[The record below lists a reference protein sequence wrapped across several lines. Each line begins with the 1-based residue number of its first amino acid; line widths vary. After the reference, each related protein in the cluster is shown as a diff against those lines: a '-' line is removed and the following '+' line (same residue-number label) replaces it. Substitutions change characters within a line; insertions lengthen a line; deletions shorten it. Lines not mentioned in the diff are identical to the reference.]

1 MEQPVTTFGFTLNG
15 REVRVSGPPRRSLL
29 SALRED
35 FGLVSLKAGCSPQGV
50 CGCCVALVNGKPRIT
65 CTLAIK
71 TTAGKVV
78 ETLES
83 LDPALAGLYAEAFS
97 EAGGSQCGYCTP
109 GIVTQTHALLARSAE
124 PTDAEI
130 SRALKMHICR
140 CTGWQGIRRSI
151 HLAATLRRVAERRPR
166 AARLRESERGAML
179 GLRPTIDDLTRPGLL
194 FGALVWT
201 PLPRCRISGI
211 DADDARQM
219 PGVVSICTADD
230 LPGERLFGVRAAD
243 RPALIAVG
251 EETACA
257 GDVLALVAAR
267 SPAEARA
274 AADAVKITH
283 AELPAL
289 TDPEAALADPRQVVA
304 QIERSEGDVAA
315 ALSAAAH
322 RVTETFHTSMV
333 DPAFLEP
340 DASLA
345 VPDATGGLI
354 VYSCGQR
361 ADTDHAQLCSLL
373 GLPPEKLRVVL
384 LPSGGAFGGRLEL
397 SAQPHAALLAMKTGR
412 PVRVSLTMAEA
423 LRIHAKRHPF
433 RLRCDIGAD
442 DEGRLSAVSVDLLA
456 DTGGYPG
463 LGEEV
468 LDTAA
473 RHALGAYAAPT
484 VSVSARLVR
493 THNPSAGAI
502 RGGAVGPVTFA
513 IEGCLDRLAEQL
525 GMDPLEL
532 RRRNLSPVLRE
543 EIGPV
548 LDALAERRAA
558 ALAQGRATGVALGV
572 QTPPPAEVVVELRA
586 ISPTELHVVVGGGG
600 GGGGPTPPP
609 PAAPAGGAAPAPPP
623 GGRGG
628 GGGPRRA
635 GPARGRPGPP
645 RRGGR
650 ACPPSCSACGAI
662 PRSPSARSPRSRPPP
677 PPPGAPSALRSTPAG
692 EWTEQCSAPAPR
704 LEHRRSP
711 PTWRS
716 SRRTARSKRSSPPT
730 ASARSSIARAA
741 RVRSRVA
748 CTWGS
753 ARPSASGSP
762 SMTAAVPRRNSPSW
776 GSSRRTRPLSSP
788 PSWWRAA
795 SGLRSERWRW
805 CPSLRPSRR
814 PATGTT
820 GSGALPCP

>member
-586 ISPTELHVVVGGGG
+586 ISPTELHVVVGGGASG
-600 GGGGPTPPP
+600 QGLT
-609 PAAPAGGAAPAPPP
+609 AALTAAAAGGAGLSAELFGLRSDPALAFGPISALTTAAAAAGRALRAALDASGRVDGAVFRASATSGTPQVAAHLAVLTP
-623 GGRGG
+623 DGALEEVVAAHRVGPVLDRTGCAGQIEGGLHMGIGAALSERLTIDD
-628 GGGPRRA
+628 
-635 GPARGRPGPP
+635 RGRPQEKFAKLGIIKAHQTPLLTPILVESGERTSVGEMALVPVAAAIAAACHRHDGIWRASLPMTDTAAARAVGVRPP
-645 RRGGR
+645 RRR
-650 ACPPSCSACGAI
+650 
-662 PRSPSARSPRSRPPP
+662 
-677 PPPGAPSALRSTPAG
+677 
-692 EWTEQCSAPAPR
+692 
-704 LEHRRSP
+704 
-711 PTWRS
+711 
-716 SRRTARSKRSSPPT
+716 K
-730 ASARSSIARAA
+730 ARA
-741 RVRSRVA
+741 
-748 CTWGS
+748 
-753 ARPSASGSP
+753 
-762 SMTAAVPRRNSPSW
+762 
-776 GSSRRTRPLSSP
+776 
-788 PSWWRAA
+788 
-795 SGLRSERWRW
+795 
-805 CPSLRPSRR
+805 
-814 PATGTT
+814 
-820 GSGALPCP
+820 